1 MTPRFP
7 STRLIFAYVTLCI
20 AALAPTQISAQAGNT
35 LAPSIKAATS
45 TVDLDTREIVFTGN
59 ARATHGGSVFLAD
72 EIRWNQASRIA
83 TATGDAL
90 LQRDGL
96 RLLAQKLTYNLAT
109 ENYEVEQVR
118 FGRDPYYF
126 SAQQLTGSEE
136 TLVFNDAELSFGE
149 PGFWTPTLR
158 AKTITYSPATESIK
172 SSGARIGLGAFQFLP
187 VPSISLPLNG
197 PDLFEITVDGGA
209 SSRLGLFA
217 RVGATVPIAERWRA
231 GADIGLFTNR
241 GVMAGPAFGYEWQNP
256 DGSRAFGRFTSGYIR
271 DSGDRGDLGVDVLDQ
286 RIGNDRGIISWLHR
300 QRMSDQ
306 LTLNGEFNYW
316 SDSEVLRDF
325 RSREFF
331 PVQVPDSFIELN
343 YTTTN
348 SVSGIFAR
356 AQPNDFHE
364 IRQRLPEL
372 SWQFLPTPFSN
383 GIIQESQSSIAVLR
397 RKSPG
402 AAATI
407 SSERFDTYYGL
418 TRPWSPQS
426 WIAIT
431 PVVGARLTHYTET
444 SGASNDYTRALGEFG
459 MDAQM
464 RFSGRFDYQ
473 NELWNIDGLRHLI
486 TPKIAYRYIPDADKG
501 HADIP
506 QIDRR
511 VFATYLEPLGLGS
524 RRQIDDLTRTHTVR
538 FALDQRLQTRDET
551 YGSRDLV
558 HMNLALDA
566 RLDRPVGARKLSAL
580 HTELRLSPASFLDVD
595 LYHRATPGDWT
606 LRELNTAITLH
617 SADDWQ
623 LQFATHYLE
632 NDIQEFIAAMAYR
645 FNEVWEGY
653 TRHHFDSR
661 RSRFVEQAYGVR
673 QTIANRWQVG
683 YELSFYEGN
692 RRESDFGFSVR
703 LDVLTF

>member
-1 MTPRFP
+1 MIPWFP
-7 STRLIFAYVTLCI
+7 SHRPIF
-20 AALAPTQISAQAGNT
+20 AALALGMAGFAAAQSPHAPTV
-35 LAPSIKAATS
+35 PSI
-45 TVDLDTREIVFTGN
+45 VGDELNIDLETKEAIYTGN
-59 ARATHGGSVFLAD
+59 ARATYANSIFEAD
-72 EIRWNQASRIA
+72 EIRWHQGTNTAI
-83 TATGDAL
+83 ATGDAL

-96 RLLAQKLTYNLAT
+96 RLLAQKLTYNIAT
-109 ENYEVEQVR
+109 ETYEVDQVR
-118 FGRDPYYF
+118 LGRDPYYF
-126 SAQQLTGSEE
+126 SATQLTGNEE
-136 TLVFNDAELSFGE
+136 TLVFNDAMLSFGE
-149 PGFWTPTLR
+149 PGFWTPTLK
-158 AKTITYSPATESIK
+158 AQTLTYSPATESIK
-172 SSGARIGLGAFQFLP
+172 ASGARIGLGAFQFLP
-187 VPSISLPLNG
+187 VPSISLPLTG

-217 RVGATVPIAERWRA
+217 RVGATVPISEHWRA
-231 GADIGLFTNR
+231 GADIGIFTNR

-256 DGSRAFGRFTSGYIR
+256 DGSSAYGRFTSGYIR
-271 DSGDRGDLGVDVLDQ
+271 DSGDRGDLGVDVLGQ
-286 RIGNDRGIISWLHR
+286 RIGNDRAVVSWIHR
-300 QRMSDQ
+300 QQLSDQ

-343 YTTTN
+343 YTTAN

-356 AQPNDFHE
+356 VQPNDFHE

-372 SWQFLPTPFSN
+372 SWQYLPTPLAL
-383 GIIQESQSSIAVLR
+383 GLVQEAQSSIAVLR
-397 RKSPG
+397 RKPPG
-402 AAATI
+402 AIRTVT
-407 SSERFDTYYGL
+407 SERFDSFYGL
-418 TRPWSPQS
+418 SRPWSPQS
-426 WIAIT
+426 GISIT
-431 PVVGARLTHYTET
+431 PVLGTRLTHYTE
-444 SGASNDYTRALGEFG
+444 SNGANSDYTRALGEVG
-459 MDAQM
+459 IDAQM
-464 RFSGRFDYQ
+464 RFSGKFDYQ

-501 HADIP
+501 QADIP
-506 QIDRR
+506 QIERR

-551 YGSRDLV
+551 YGSRDLAQF
-558 HMNLALDA
+558 NLALDA
-566 RLDRPVGARKLSAL
+566 RLDRPAGARKLSAL
-580 HTELRLSPASFLDVD
+580 HSELRLSPASFLDVD

-606 LRELNTAITLH
+606 MRELNTAITLH

-623 LQFATHYLE
+623 VQFATHYLE
-632 NDIQEFIAAMAYR
+632 KDIQEFIAAMAYR

-661 RSRFVEQAYGVR
+661 RSRFVEQSYGVR

-703 LDVLTF
+703 LDVLSF